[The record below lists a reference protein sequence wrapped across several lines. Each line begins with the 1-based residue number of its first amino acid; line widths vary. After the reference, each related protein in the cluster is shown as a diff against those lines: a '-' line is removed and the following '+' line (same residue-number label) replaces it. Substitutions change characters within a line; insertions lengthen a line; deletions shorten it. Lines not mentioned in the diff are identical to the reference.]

1 MTNDD
6 TNGFNPEDEF
16 RDPPVP
22 DGEAPADM
30 QQVQVP
36 GNTAR
41 VPASIGSGV
50 FSTGAIVMTGQHSF
64 VLDFVQQMGVP
75 SNLVS
80 RVIIPHAVMPRFIAA
95 LEHNIK
101 LYEKKF
107 GPIPTMPKPPKPP
120 RRPSVQEI
128 YDNLKIPDE
137 ELAGHYADG
146 VIIRHSPAEFGFD
159 FVTHFYPHASVSRR
173 IFVST
178 PHVPQ
183 MLTAMKSNYQRF
195 LQQRGGGPSGPGNQ
209 PPQA

>member
-6 TNGFNPEDEF
+6 QDGFTPEDEF
-16 RDPPVP
+16 GDPPVP

-41 VPASIGSGV
+41 VPSSIGSGV

-80 RVIIPHAVMPRFIAA
+80 RVILPHAVMPRFIAA
-95 LEHNIK
+95 LEQNIS

-107 GPIPTMPKPPKPP
+107 GPIPQMPKPPKPP

-137 ELAGHYADG
+137 ELPGHYADG

-159 FVTHFYPHASVSRR
+159 FVTHFYPHAAVSRR

-183 MLTAMKSNYQRF
+183 MLNAMNSNYARF
-195 LQQRGGGPSGPGNQ
+195 QQGGGGQSGRGGQ

>member
-1 MTNDD
+1 
-6 TNGFNPEDEF
+6 
-16 RDPPVP
+16 
-22 DGEAPADM
+22 
-30 QQVQVP
+30 
-36 GNTAR
+36 
-41 VPASIGSGV
+41 
-50 FSTGAIVMTGQHSF
+50 
-64 VLDFVQQMGVP
+64 MGVP
-75 SNLVS
+75 ANLVS

-95 LEHNIK
+95 LEHNMN

-107 GPIPTMPKPPKPP
+107 GAIPQMPKPKTPP

-137 ELAGHYADG
+137 ELPGHYADG

-183 MLTAMKSNYQRF
+183 MMKAMQSNYQRF
-195 LQQRGGGPSGPGNQ
+195 LQQRGGEGPPGT